1 MSYLAL
7 KLLHTAAAVLSI
19 SLFGLRGAWMVLDS
33 PRLGT
38 RWARIVPHVVDTVL
52 LVSAL
57 ALAYTIGQWPFV
69 NSWLTAKV
77 LLLVLYI
84 GLGMVAL
91 KPGRRPKAVR
101 VAALL
106 LALATFL
113 FLVSVAR
120 AHDPWGALAPFLR

>member
-7 KLLHTAAAVLSI
+7 KLLHTIAVVLSI
-19 SLFGLRGAWMVLDS
+19 LLFGLRGAWMVLDS
-33 PRLGT
+33 PRLGAK
-38 RWARIVPHVVDTVL
+38 WVKVLPHVIDTVL
-52 LVSAL
+52 LASAL
-57 ALAYTIGQWPFV
+57 MLAYTIGQWPFV
-69 NSWLTAKV
+69 DSWLTAKV

-84 GLGMVAL
+84 ALGMVAL
-91 KPGRRPKAVR
+91 KPGRPKQVR

-120 AHDPWGALAPFLR
+120 THDPWGALAPFLR

>member
-7 KLLHTAAAVLSI
+7 KLLHTIAVVLSI

-33 PRLGT
+33 PRLGA
-38 RWARIVPHVVDTVL
+38 RWVKVVPHAIDTVL
-52 LVSAL
+52 LASAL

-69 NSWLTAKV
+69 HSWLTVKV

-84 GLGMVAL
+84 GFGMLAL
-91 KPGRRPKAVR
+91 RPGRPKPQR
-101 VAALL
+101 IAALL

-120 AHDPWGALAPFLR
+120 THDPWGALAPFVR